1 MENGKKS
8 SGSDLDL
15 IVRNGRI
22 VTASEVLA
30 LGAELGVKDGK
41 IHCIGQGLEAGPE
54 TEVVDAQGAYITPGS
69 GNSPEPSASSHNTPT
84 GDTWETGSRSAI
96 AGGNTTIIAF
106 ATQKRQEPGIWP
118 ALEAYH
124 AKATGNSYC
133 DYGFHLILTNPNE
146 TVLEKELPS
155 LLDAGVSSVKLYM
168 TYEPMKLGDSDLFNI
183 MMKTRSLGI
192 TTMIHA
198 ENTDIIEQITKRLAN
213 RGNTGTFF
221 HSVARPQIA
230 ESEATYR
237 AISLAEVTDTPI
249 LLVHMSAPAAVQHV
263 REAQARLLPVHAE
276 TCPHYLYLLSE
287 RLRSGPEDFEGAKGK
302 RVLLCA
308 LHWRCRPRILRECRL
323 GDGLAVRSRSG
334 LDPFLRQPVDSNR
347 NDANV
352 RASAGICAPPLRHDA
367 RDLEAIW
374 MGLAAGTFTVVSSD
388 HAPATFD
395 HACGKMS
402 GLVVTDGNDGNGKAR
417 HGDFRHVP
425 NGLPGIETRLPLLY
439 DRTFDS
445 TRPGGGVGDDDKIR
459 IPLTRFVELTSTNPA
474 KLYGLAGRKGSLLPG
489 HDADIVIWYPEE
501 PPLVAVSEAD
511 GPLSSGSAN
520 AAKLNN
526 KVTITNSM
534 LHHRIDYTPFE
545 GIEVRNWPRWVF
557 LRGKRVW
564 DRDGGQV
571 IGGKGDGVFLKRGK
585 SNILTGQMGRTGVG
599 MMKGE
604 QSYWM

>member
-54 TEVVDAQGAYITPGS
+54 TEVVDAQGAYITPG
-69 GNSPEPSASSHNTPT
+69 GVDSHVHIQQDNTPT

-276 TCPHYLYLLSE
+276 TE
-287 RLRSGPEDFEGAKGK
+287 RLRSGPEDFEGAK
-302 RVLLCA
+302 
-308 LHWRCRPRILRECRL
+308 
-323 GDGLAVRSRSG
+323 
-334 LDPFLRQPVDSNR
+334 
-347 NDANV
+347 
-352 RASAGICAPPLRHDA
+352 GICAPPLRHDA